1 MCEGESYI
9 SCAVNVAFITSVFEQ
24 PKTRMWIKVIKY
36 IFSSWNTCAQCT
48 ILGETSGS
56 VIYLCHGA
64 AHYKYP
70 FLLKPLRK

>member
-36 IFSSWNTCAQCT
+36 KKKKKKMIWLEHAAENTVVCSFKVLWMPFFSEGVLS
-48 ILGETSGS
+48 S
-56 VIYLCHGA
+56 
-64 AHYKYP
+64 
-70 FLLKPLRK
+70 